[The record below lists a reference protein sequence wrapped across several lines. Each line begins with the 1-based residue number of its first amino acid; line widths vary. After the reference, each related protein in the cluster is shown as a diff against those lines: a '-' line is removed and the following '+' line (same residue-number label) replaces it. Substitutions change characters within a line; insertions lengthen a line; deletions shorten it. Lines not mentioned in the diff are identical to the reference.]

1 MSKNNKIQFTLIFVG
16 LFLIL
21 ATYFLYPEVKKN
33 SLEKD
38 SVKKESIEND
48 KDKEISDKV
57 KEIIEEQ
64 LGIEK
69 SKVTEEANLT
79 NDLGADNFAT
89 DKFIL
94 ALEEEFGS
102 TISKEEAKK
111 IITVGDAIEFI
122 KDKEI
127 MKYGQVDNLFENV
140 EYEGMYDLDKK
151 FTVKSEKAYIL
162 ENKSDIVYMT
172 NMKVSLNMTDG
183 RIIII
188 TSDKG
193 SYNKATYDCYF
204 QENVKAT
211 DGETTISSENLDLIA
226 TEDFVTIYNDVQLV
240 SEENSLRADKIDYDF
255 VKKNYRISMFDE
267 EKVKIK
273 LVE

>member
-1 MSKNNKIQFTLIFVG
+1 MTKNNKIQFTLIFIG
-16 LFLIL
+16 FFLIL
-21 ATYFLYPEVKKN
+21 ATYFFYPEVKKKSIEQN
-33 SLEKD
+33 TVKD
-38 SVKKESIEND
+38 ESIIKDQDKSISDQVKKMIAEH
-48 KDKEISDKV
+48 
-57 KEIIEEQ
+57 
-64 LGIEK
+64 LGIEE
-69 SKVTEEANLT
+69 SKVTEEANLID
-79 NDLGADNFAT
+79 DLGADNFTT
-89 DKFIL
+89 DKLIMAF
-94 ALEEEFGS
+94 EEEFGS
-102 TISKEEAKK
+102 KISKEEAKK
-111 IITVGDAIEFI
+111 IITVKDAIEFI

-127 MKYGQVDNLFENV
+127 MKYGQIDNLFENV

-162 ENKSDIVYMT
+162 ENKSDVVYMT
-172 NMKVSLNMTDG
+172 KMRVSLNMSDG

-204 QENVKAT
+204 QENVLAT
-211 DGETTISSENLDLIA
+211 DGETKISSENLDLIA
-226 TEDFVTIYNDVQLV
+226 TEDFVTIYNDVELV
-240 SEENSLRADKIDYDF
+240 SKENSLRADKIDYDF